1 MICGTKVAVPSV
13 VLPFLNVMLPV
24 GGAAPVSVYE
34 SRLVSLKVAVSVTL
48 APVAISV
55 WPAVN
60 VGVVESLVMVIG
72 TVAAV
77 PGVKVESPEYV
88 APMV

>member
-1 MICGTKVAVPSV
+1 
-13 VLPFLNVMLPV
+13 
-24 GGAAPVSVYE
+24 
-34 SRLVSLKVAVSVTL
+34 
-48 APVAISV
+48 
-55 WPAVN
+55 
-60 VGVVESLVMVIG
+60 VGVVESFVMVIG